1 MTIYFFKTPQQSVI
15 ATQADHTLTQDEVR
29 KLCWLYGNATLIGAD
44 SVDGSFIGPRREMVT
59 PWSTNAVEITQN
71 MGLGGIFR
79 IEEFFPDG
87 ASFDPMLQRK
97 YNGLDQQVFTVDI
110 QPVPIKYV
118 DDLEQYSEQEG
129 LALSPEEIDYL
140 HGLERHNGRPL
151 TDSEIFGFAQINS
164 EHCRHKIFGGTFII
178 DGKEMESSLFQMI
191 KRTTQ
196 ENPNK
201 ILSAYK
207 DNVAFAAGP
216 VVEQFAPKDQSTS
229 DWFQVKEIE
238 SVISLKAETHNF
250 PTTVEP
256 FNGAATGTGGEIRD
270 RMGGGTGSWPI
281 AGTAVYMTAYP
292 RLTSE
297 RDWEN
302 ILPVRDWLYQS
313 PEDILIKASNGASDF
328 GNKFGQPLIC
338 GSVLTFEHQETVESG
353 SPASTKY
360 AYDKVIMLA
369 GGVGYGTRRDCL
381 KKTPQP
387 GNKVVV
393 VGGDNYRIGL
403 GGGSVS
409 SVDTGRYTSGIELN
423 AIQRANPEMQKRAYN
438 LVRALCEE
446 DVNPVVSIHD
456 HGSAGH
462 LNCLSELVEECGGR
476 IDMTKL
482 PIGDHTLSSK
492 EIIANESQ
500 ERMGLLINEKHIDHV
515 RRIAERERA
524 PLYVVG
530 ETTGDAHF
538 SFVQG
543 DGVKPFDLDVAQ
555 MFGHSPKTIMR
566 DSTVEH
572 HYKAPEA
579 PQAPPSSPEGDT
591 IVSSASNTAAK
602 TIEAPSGA
610 VGGAS
615 GASGASLLQY
625 LERVLQLEA
634 VACKDWLTNK
644 VDRSVT
650 GKIARQQCQG
660 ELQLP
665 LSDCGVVAL
674 DYRGVKGIATAI
686 GHAPQAGLASPQAG
700 SVLSVAEALTNIV
713 WAPLA
718 EGLDSVSLSANW
730 MWPCRSQDGEDARL
744 YAAVKALSDFCCDLH
759 INVPTGKDSLSL
771 SQQYPN
777 GEKIISPGTVI
788 VSAGGEVSDVK
799 KVVSPVIV
807 NDKRASL
814 YHIDF
819 SFCEQRLGGSAFAQS
834 LNCVGDDVPTVTNP
848 EYFADA
854 FNAIQELIKRGWVM
868 AGHDISA
875 GGLVTCL
882 LEMCFANTKG
892 GLHIN
897 LHDLCADGDIVKTLF
912 AENPGVVIEVSDEH
926 KFKFKEFMEDVGIGY
941 AKIGYPV
948 EDSREIVIVYPT
960 ANSQSSTLNSQ
971 ITLDIDHLR
980 DVWYKTSYLLDRRQS
995 FNGKARERYE
1005 NYKQQPIEMKFPRG
1019 FKGTLAQYGLNPD
1032 RWKESSTLNSPLEP
1046 VRFPQK
1052 ELSSLPKAAIIR
1064 EKGTNGEREMAYS
1077 LYLAGFDV
1085 KDVTMTDLVTGRET
1099 LDEVQMIV
1107 FCGGFSNSDVLGS
1120 AKGWAG
1126 AFLFNPKAKEALDRF
1141 YARKDTLSLGI
1152 CNGCQLMVE
1161 LGLLKAPEALPTA
1174 PEGASIV
1181 LAAESI
1187 VSPSGDEGGTLG
1199 AKMLRNDSHKFES
1212 NFITLQIPENK
1223 SVMFGSLSGSK
1234 LGIWVAHGEGKFS
1247 LPGKESD
1254 YNIIAKYNHHGYPA
1268 NPNGSDYDVA
1278 GICSADGRHLAM
1290 MPHLERAIF
1299 PWQNGWYPLNRRSDE
1314 VTPWIEAFVNARKWI
1329 EAQS

>member
-1 MTIYFFKTPQQSVI
+1 MILFFRTPQQSVI
-15 ATQADHTLTQDEVR
+15 ATAVDHQLTQDEINE
-29 KLCWLYGNATLIGAD
+29 LCWLYGDAKRIEAD
-44 SVDGSFIGPRREMVT
+44 SIDGFFVGPRREMIT

-71 MGLGGIFR
+71 MSLHGISR
-79 IEEFFPDG
+79 IEEYFP
-87 ASFDPMLQRK
+87 ASSKDADHDPMLQRM
-97 YNGLDQQVFTVDI
+97 YEGLDQDIFTVNH
-110 QPVPIKYV
+110 QPEPIKHV
-118 DDLEQYSEQEG
+118 EDLEAYNEQEG
-129 LALSPEEIDYL
+129 LALSPEEIEYL
-140 HGLERHNGRPL
+140 HKVQEQVGRPL

-164 EHCRHKIFGGTFII
+164 EHCRHKIFGGTFVI
-178 DGKEMESSLFQMI
+178 DGVEMESSLFQMI
-191 KRTTQ
+191 KKTTK

-207 DNVAFAAGP
+207 DNVAFAQGP

-229 DWFQVKEIE
+229 DYFQVKDIE

-270 RMGGGTGSWPI
+270 RMGGGVGSWPI

-292 RLTSE
+292 RLDDKNVTITNDVK
-297 RDWEN
+297 RDWEEV
-302 ILPVRDWLYQS
+302 LPVRKWLYQT
-313 PEDILIKASNGASDF
+313 PEQILIKASNGASDF

-338 GSVLTFEHQETVESG
+338 GSVLTFEHQEGQE
-353 SPASTKY
+353 KY

-369 GGVGYGTRRDCL
+369 GGVGYGTKRDCL
-381 KKTPQP
+381 KKAPQK

-409 SVDTGRYTSGIELN
+409 SVDTGRYSNGIELN
-423 AIQRANPEMQKRAYN
+423 AVQRANPEMQKRAYN

-462 LNCLSELVEECGGR
+462 LNCLSELVEECGGE
-476 IDMTKL
+476 IDMSKL
-482 PIGDHTLSSK
+482 PIGDKTLSAK

-500 ERMGLLINEKHIDHV
+500 ERMGLLIDEKHIDHV

-538 SFVQG
+538 SFVQA

-555 MFGHSPKTIMR
+555 MFGHSPKTVMR
-566 DSTVEH
+566 DETVERT
-572 HYKAPEA
+572 YENVTYTEKDID
-579 PQAPPSSPEGDT
+579 QY
-591 IVSSASNTAAK
+591 VS
-602 TIEAPSGA
+602 
-610 VGGAS
+610 
-615 GASGASLLQY
+615 
-625 LERVLQLEA
+625 RVLQLEA

-660 ELQLP
+660 QIQLP

-674 DYRGVKGIATAI
+674 DYRGEKGIATAL
-686 GHAPQAGLASPQAG
+686 GHAPQAGLASPEAG

-718 EGLDSVSLSANW
+718 DGMKSLSLSANW
-730 MWPCRSQDGEDARL
+730 MWPCRSQKGEDARL
-744 YAAVKALSDFCCDLH
+744 YSAVKALSDFCCDLN

-799 KVVSPVIV
+799 KVVSPVLV
-807 NDKRASL
+807 NDKNSSL

-819 SFCEQRLGGSAFAQS
+819 SFDEQALGGSAFAQS
-834 LNCVGDDVPTVTNP
+834 LGKVGSDVPTVKDA
-848 EYFADA
+848 EYFADC
-854 FNAIQELIKRGWVM
+854 FNAVQDLIKKGWVM

-875 GGLVTCL
+875 GGLITTL
-882 LEMCFANTKG
+882 LEMCFANTEG
-892 GLHIN
+892 GMHIN
-897 LHDLCADGDIVKTLF
+897 LHDIVGDDMVKVLM
-912 AENPGVVIEVSDEH
+912 AENPGVVIQVSDKH
-926 KFKFKEFMEDVGIGY
+926 KDEFKKYMEEAGIDY
-941 AKIGYPV
+941 AKIGYPTPT
-948 EDSREIVIVYPT
+948 ERTIVVKKDNYEH
-960 ANSQSSTLNSQ
+960 SF
-971 ITLDIDHLR
+971 DIDALR
-980 DVWYKTSYLLDRRQS
+980 DEWYKTSWLLDRKQS
-995 FNGKARERYE
+995 FNGCADERVN
-1005 NYKQQPIEMKFPRG
+1005 NYKNQPLEMKFNDN
-1019 FKGTLAQYGLNPD
+1019 FSGTLKSYGISAD
-1032 RWKESSTLNSPLEP
+1032 RRTPSGI
-1046 VRFPQK
+1046 
-1052 ELSSLPKAAIIR
+1052 KAAIIR

-1085 KDVTMTDLVTGRET
+1085 KDVMMTDLITGRET
-1099 LDEVQMIV
+1099 LEDVNMIV

-1141 YARKDTLSLGI
+1141 YAREDTLSLGI

-1161 LGLLKAPEALPTA
+1161 LNLINPEHAQR
-1174 PEGASIV
+1174 
-1181 LAAESI
+1181 
-1187 VSPSGDEGGTLG
+1187 
-1199 AKMLRNDSHKFES
+1199 AKMLHNNSHKFES
-1212 NFITLQIPENK
+1212 TFLSLQIPENN
-1223 SVMFGSLSGSK
+1223 SVMFSSLSGSK

-1247 LPGKESD
+1247 LPEAESQ
-1254 YNIIAKYNHHGYPA
+1254 YNVVAKYNYAQYPG
-1268 NPNGSDYDVA
+1268 NPNGSDYNVA
-1278 GICSADGRHLAM
+1278 GICSNDGRHLAM

-1299 PWQNGWYPLNRRSDE
+1299 PWQNAWYPADRRADE
-1314 VTPWIEAFVNARKWI
+1314 VTPWIEAFVNARKWV
-1329 EAQS
+1329 EAKLGK

>member
-1 MTIYFFKTPQQSVI
+1 MILFFRTPQQSVI
-15 ATQADHTLTQDEVR
+15 ATAVDHQLNQDEINE
-29 KLCWLYGNATLIGAD
+29 LCWLYGEAQLVEGESI
-44 SVDGSFIGPRREMVT
+44 DGFFVGPRREMIT

-71 MGLGGIFR
+71 MSLHGISR
-79 IEEFFPDG
+79 IEEYFPVSSKD
-87 ASFDPMLQRK
+87 ADHDPMLQRM
-97 YNGLDQQVFTVDI
+97 YDGLNQDVFTVNHE
-110 QPVPIKYV
+110 PEPIKHV
-118 DDLEQYSEQEG
+118 ENLEEYNEQEG
-129 LALSPEEIDYL
+129 LALSPEEIEYL
-140 HGLERHNGRPL
+140 HNVEKQVGRPL

-178 DGKEMESSLFQMI
+178 DGQEMESSLFQMI
-191 KRTTQ
+191 KKTTK

-207 DNVAFAAGP
+207 DNVAFAQGP

-229 DWFQVKEIE
+229 DFFQVKDIE

-270 RMGGGTGSWPI
+270 RMGGGVGSWPI

-292 RLTSE
+292 RLDDSTTSINGDVK

-302 ILPVRDWLYQS
+302 MLPERKWLYQT
-313 PEDILIKASNGASDF
+313 PEQILIKASNGASDF

-338 GSVLTFEHQETVESG
+338 GSVLTFEHKEKEE
-353 SPASTKY
+353 KY

-369 GGVGYGTRRDCL
+369 GGVGYGTKRDCL
-381 KKTPQP
+381 KKEPQK

-409 SVDTGRYTSGIELN
+409 SVDTGRYSNGIELN
-423 AIQRANPEMQKRAYN
+423 AVQRANPEMQKRAYN

-462 LNCLSELVEECGGR
+462 LNCLSELVEECGGE
-476 IDMTKL
+476 IDMSKL
-482 PIGDHTLSSK
+482 PIGDKTLSAK

-500 ERMGLLINEKHIDHV
+500 ERMGLLIDEKHIEHV

-538 SFVQG
+538 SFVQA

-566 DSTVEH
+566 DETVERT
-572 HYKAPEA
+572 YEDVAYSEA
-579 PQAPPSSPEGDT
+579 NLDEY
-591 IVSSASNTAAK
+591 VS
-602 TIEAPSGA
+602 
-610 VGGAS
+610 
-615 GASGASLLQY
+615 
-625 LERVLQLEA
+625 RVLQLEA

-660 ELQLP
+660 QIQLP

-674 DYRGVKGIATAI
+674 DYRGHKGIATAL
-686 GHAPQAGLASPQAG
+686 GHAPQAGLASPEAG
-700 SVLSVAEALTNIV
+700 SVLSVAEALTNLV
-713 WAPLA
+713 WAPMA
-718 EGLDSVSLSANW
+718 DGMKSISLSANW
-730 MWPCRSQDGEDARL
+730 MWPCRSQKGEDARL
-744 YAAVKALSDFCCDLH
+744 YTAVQALSDFCCDLH

-788 VSAGGEVSDVK
+788 VSAGGEVDDIR
-799 KVVSPVIV
+799 KVVSPVLV
-807 NDKRASL
+807 NDKNSSL

-819 SFCEQRLGGSAFAQS
+819 SFDEQHLGGSAFAQS
-834 LNCVGDDVPTVTNP
+834 LGKVGSDVPTVKDAD
-848 EYFADA
+848 YFADC
-854 FNAIQELIKRGWVM
+854 FNAVQEMIKKGWIM
-868 AGHDISA
+868 AGHYISA
-875 GGLVTCL
+875 GGHITTL
-882 LEMCFANTKG
+882 LEMCFANTEG
-892 GLHIN
+892 GLRIN
-897 LHDLCADGDIVKTLF
+897 LHHIQGDDMVKALM
-912 AENPGVVIEVSDEH
+912 AENPGVVVQISDKHKDEFKKLMEEAGVS
-926 KFKFKEFMEDVGIGY
+926 Y

-948 EDSREIVIVYPT
+948 PGERTIVVKKGDYEHIF
-960 ANSQSSTLNSQ
+960 
-971 ITLDIDHLR
+971 DIDALR
-980 DVWYKTSYLLDRRQS
+980 DEWYKTSWLLDKKQS
-995 FNGKARERYE
+995 MNGCADERFH
-1005 NYKQQPIEMKFPRG
+1005 NYKNQPVEMHFNDH
-1019 FKGTLAQYGLNPD
+1019 FAGTLQSYGISAD
-1032 RWKESSTLNSPLEP
+1032 RRTPSG
-1046 VRFPQK
+1046 V
-1052 ELSSLPKAAIIR
+1052 KAAIIR

-1085 KDVTMTDLVTGRET
+1085 KDVMMTDLITGRET
-1099 LDEVQMIV
+1099 LEDVNMIV

-1126 AFLFNPKAKEALDRF
+1126 AFLFNPKAKEALDKF
-1141 YARKDTLSLGI
+1141 YAREDTLSLGI

-1161 LGLLKAPEALPTA
+1161 LGLINPEHTNR
-1174 PEGASIV
+1174 
-1181 LAAESI
+1181 
-1187 VSPSGDEGGTLG
+1187 
-1199 AKMLRNDSHKFES
+1199 AKMLHNTSHKLES
-1212 NFITLQIPENK
+1212 TFLSLQIPENN
-1223 SVMFGSLSGSK
+1223 SVMLSSLSGNK

-1247 LPGKESD
+1247 LPEEESK
-1254 YNIIAKYNHHGYPA
+1254 YNVVAKYNYAAYPG
-1268 NPNGSDYDVA
+1268 NPNGSDYNVA
-1278 GICSADGRHLAM
+1278 GICSKDGRHLAM

-1299 PWQNGWYPLNRRSDE
+1299 PWQNAWYPLDRRADE
-1314 VTPWIEAFVNARKWI
+1314 VTPWIEAFVNARKWV
-1329 EAQS
+1329 EEKMK

>member
-1 MTIYFFKTPQQSVI
+1 MILFFRTPQQSVI
-15 ATQADHTLTQDEVR
+15 ATAVDHQLNQDEINE
-29 KLCWLYGNATLIGAD
+29 LCWLYGEAQLVEGESI
-44 SVDGSFIGPRREMVT
+44 DGFFVGPRREMIT

-71 MGLGGIFR
+71 MSLHGISR
-79 IEEFFPDG
+79 IEEYFPVSSKD
-87 ASFDPMLQRK
+87 ADHDPMLQRM
-97 YNGLDQQVFTVDI
+97 YDGLNQDVFTVNHE
-110 QPVPIKYV
+110 PEPIKHV
-118 DDLEQYSEQEG
+118 ENLEEYNEQEG
-129 LALSPEEIDYL
+129 LALSPEEIEYL
-140 HGLERHNGRPL
+140 HNVEKQVGRPL

-178 DGKEMESSLFQMI
+178 DGQEMESSLFQMI
-191 KRTTQ
+191 KKTTK

-207 DNVAFAAGP
+207 DNVAFAQGP

-229 DWFQVKEIE
+229 DFFQVKDIE

-270 RMGGGTGSWPI
+270 RMGGGVGSWPI

-292 RLTSE
+292 RLDDSTTSINGDVK

-302 ILPVRDWLYQS
+302 VLPERKWLYQT
-313 PEDILIKASNGASDF
+313 PEQILIKASNGASDF

-338 GSVLTFEHQETVESG
+338 GSVLTFEHKEKEE
-353 SPASTKY
+353 KY

-369 GGVGYGTRRDCL
+369 GGVGYGTKRDCL
-381 KKTPQP
+381 KKEPQK

-409 SVDTGRYTSGIELN
+409 SVDTGRYSNGIELN
-423 AIQRANPEMQKRAYN
+423 AVQRANPEMQKRAYN

-462 LNCLSELVEECGGR
+462 LNCLSELVEECGGE
-476 IDMTKL
+476 IDMSKL
-482 PIGDHTLSSK
+482 PIGDKTLSAK

-500 ERMGLLINEKHIDHV
+500 ERMGLLIDEKHIEHV

-538 SFVQG
+538 SFVQA

-566 DSTVEH
+566 DETVERT
-572 HYKAPEA
+572 YEDVAYSEA
-579 PQAPPSSPEGDT
+579 NLDEY
-591 IVSSASNTAAK
+591 VS
-602 TIEAPSGA
+602 
-610 VGGAS
+610 
-615 GASGASLLQY
+615 
-625 LERVLQLEA
+625 RVLQLEA

-660 ELQLP
+660 QIQLP

-674 DYRGVKGIATAI
+674 DYRGHKGIATAL
-686 GHAPQAGLASPQAG
+686 GHAPQAGLASPEAG
-700 SVLSVAEALTNIV
+700 SVLSVAEALTNLV
-713 WAPLA
+713 WAPMA
-718 EGLDSVSLSANW
+718 DGMKSISLSANW
-730 MWPCRSQDGEDARL
+730 MWPCRSQKGEDARL
-744 YAAVKALSDFCCDLH
+744 YTAVQALSDFCCDLH

-788 VSAGGEVSDVK
+788 VSAGGEVDDIR
-799 KVVSPVIV
+799 KVVSPVLV
-807 NDKRASL
+807 NDKNSSL

-819 SFCEQRLGGSAFAQS
+819 SFDEQHLGGSAFAQS
-834 LNCVGDDVPTVTNP
+834 LGKVGSDVPTVKDAD
-848 EYFADA
+848 YFADC
-854 FNAIQELIKRGWVM
+854 FNAVQEMIKKGWIM

-875 GGLVTCL
+875 GGLITTL
-882 LEMCFANTKG
+882 LEMCFANTEG
-892 GLHIN
+892 GMRIN
-897 LHDLCADGDIVKTLF
+897 LHDIQGDDMVKALM
-912 AENPGVVIEVSDEH
+912 AENPGVVVQISDKH
-926 KFKFKEFMEDVGIGY
+926 KDEFKKLMEDAGVSY

-948 EDSREIVIVYPT
+948 PGERTIVVKKGDYEHIF
-960 ANSQSSTLNSQ
+960 
-971 ITLDIDHLR
+971 DIDALR
-980 DVWYKTSYLLDRRQS
+980 DEWYKTSWLLDKKQS
-995 FNGKARERYE
+995 MNGCADERFH
-1005 NYKQQPIEMKFPRG
+1005 NYKNQPVEMHFNDH
-1019 FKGTLAQYGLNPD
+1019 FAGTLQSYGISAD
-1032 RWKESSTLNSPLEP
+1032 RRTPSG
-1046 VRFPQK
+1046 V
-1052 ELSSLPKAAIIR
+1052 KAAIIR

-1085 KDVTMTDLVTGRET
+1085 KDVMMTDLITGRET
-1099 LDEVQMIV
+1099 LEDVNMIV

-1126 AFLFNPKAKEALDRF
+1126 AFLFTPKAKEALDKF
-1141 YARKDTLSLGI
+1141 YAREDTLSLGI

-1161 LGLLKAPEALPTA
+1161 LGLINPEHTNR
-1174 PEGASIV
+1174 
-1181 LAAESI
+1181 
-1187 VSPSGDEGGTLG
+1187 
-1199 AKMLRNDSHKFES
+1199 AKMLHNTSHKFES
-1212 NFITLQIPENK
+1212 TFLSLQIPENN
-1223 SVMFGSLSGSK
+1223 SVMLSSLSGNK

-1247 LPGKESD
+1247 LPEEESK
-1254 YNIIAKYNHHGYPA
+1254 YNVVAKYNYAAYPG
-1268 NPNGSDYDVA
+1268 NPNGSDYNVA
-1278 GICSADGRHLAM
+1278 GICSKDGRHLAM

-1299 PWQNGWYPLNRRSDE
+1299 PWQNAWYPLDRRADE
-1314 VTPWIEAFVNARKWI
+1314 VTPWIEAFVNARKWV
-1329 EAQS
+1329 EEKMK

>member
-1 MTIYFFKTPQQSVI
+1 MILFFRTPQQSVI
-15 ATQADHTLTQDEVR
+15 ATAVDHQLNQDEINE
-29 KLCWLYGNATLIGAD
+29 LCWLYGEAQLVEGESI
-44 SVDGSFIGPRREMVT
+44 DGFFVGPRREMIT

-71 MGLGGIFR
+71 MSLHGISR
-79 IEEFFPDG
+79 IEEYFPVSSKD
-87 ASFDPMLQRK
+87 ADHDPMLQSM
-97 YNGLDQQVFTVDI
+97 YDGLNQDVFTVNHE
-110 QPVPIKYV
+110 PEPIKHV
-118 DDLEQYSEQEG
+118 ENLEEYNEQEG
-129 LALSPEEIDYL
+129 LALSPEEIEYL
-140 HGLERHNGRPL
+140 HNVEKQVGRPL

-178 DGKEMESSLFQMI
+178 DGQEMESSLFQMI
-191 KRTTQ
+191 KKTTK

-207 DNVAFAAGP
+207 DNVAFAQGP

-229 DWFQVKEIE
+229 DFFQVKDIE

-270 RMGGGTGSWPI
+270 RMGGGVGSWPI

-292 RLTSE
+292 RLDDSTTSINGDVK

-302 ILPVRDWLYQS
+302 VLPERKWLYQT
-313 PEDILIKASNGASDF
+313 PEQILIKASNGASDF

-338 GSVLTFEHQETVESG
+338 GSVLTFEHKEKEE
-353 SPASTKY
+353 KY

-369 GGVGYGTRRDCL
+369 GGVGYGTKRDCL
-381 KKTPQP
+381 KKEPQK

-409 SVDTGRYTSGIELN
+409 SVDTGRYSNGIELN
-423 AIQRANPEMQKRAYN
+423 AVQRANPEMQKRAYN

-462 LNCLSELVEECGGR
+462 LNCLSELVEECGGE
-476 IDMTKL
+476 IDMSKL
-482 PIGDHTLSSK
+482 PIGDKTLSAK

-500 ERMGLLINEKHIDHV
+500 ERMGLLIDEKHIEHV

-538 SFVQG
+538 SFVQA

-566 DSTVEH
+566 DETVERT
-572 HYKAPEA
+572 YENVAYSEA
-579 PQAPPSSPEGDT
+579 NLDEY
-591 IVSSASNTAAK
+591 VS
-602 TIEAPSGA
+602 
-610 VGGAS
+610 
-615 GASGASLLQY
+615 
-625 LERVLQLEA
+625 RVLQLEA

-660 ELQLP
+660 QIQLP

-674 DYRGVKGIATAI
+674 DYRGHKGIATAL
-686 GHAPQAGLASPQAG
+686 GHAPQAGLASPEAG
-700 SVLSVAEALTNIV
+700 SVLSVAEALTNLV
-713 WAPLA
+713 WAPMA
-718 EGLDSVSLSANW
+718 DGMKSISLSANW
-730 MWPCRSQDGEDARL
+730 MWPCRSQKGEDARL
-744 YAAVKALSDFCCDLH
+744 YTAVQALSDFCCDLH

-788 VSAGGEVSDVK
+788 VSAGGEVDDIR
-799 KVVSPVIV
+799 KVVSPVLV
-807 NDKRASL
+807 NDKNSSL

-819 SFCEQRLGGSAFAQS
+819 SFDEQHLGGSAFAQS
-834 LNCVGDDVPTVTNP
+834 LGKVGSDVPTVKDAD
-848 EYFADA
+848 YFADC
-854 FNAIQELIKRGWVM
+854 FNAVQEMIKKGWIM

-875 GGLVTCL
+875 GGLITTL
-882 LEMCFANTKG
+882 LEMCFANTEG
-892 GLHIN
+892 GMRIN
-897 LHDLCADGDIVKTLF
+897 LHDIQGDDMVKALM
-912 AENPGVVIEVSDEH
+912 AENPGVVVQISDKHKDEFKKLMEEAGVS
-926 KFKFKEFMEDVGIGY
+926 Y

-948 EDSREIVIVYPT
+948 PGERTIVVKKGDYEHIF
-960 ANSQSSTLNSQ
+960 
-971 ITLDIDHLR
+971 DIDALR
-980 DVWYKTSYLLDRRQS
+980 DEWYKTSWLLDKKQS
-995 FNGKARERYE
+995 MNGCADERFH
-1005 NYKQQPIEMKFPRG
+1005 NYKNQPVEMHFNDH
-1019 FKGTLAQYGLNPD
+1019 FAGTLQSYGISAD
-1032 RWKESSTLNSPLEP
+1032 RRTPSG
-1046 VRFPQK
+1046 V
-1052 ELSSLPKAAIIR
+1052 KAAIIR

-1085 KDVTMTDLVTGRET
+1085 KDVMMTDLITGRET
-1099 LDEVQMIV
+1099 LEDVNIIV

-1126 AFLFNPKAKEALDRF
+1126 AFLFNPKAKEALDKF
-1141 YARKDTLSLGI
+1141 YAREDTLSLGI

-1161 LGLLKAPEALPTA
+1161 LGLINPEHTNR
-1174 PEGASIV
+1174 
-1181 LAAESI
+1181 
-1187 VSPSGDEGGTLG
+1187 
-1199 AKMLRNDSHKFES
+1199 AKMLHNTSHKFES
-1212 NFITLQIPENK
+1212 TFLSLQIPENN
-1223 SVMFGSLSGSK
+1223 SVMLSSLSGNK

-1247 LPGKESD
+1247 LPEEESK
-1254 YNIIAKYNHHGYPA
+1254 YNVVAKYNYAAYPG
-1268 NPNGSDYDVA
+1268 NPNGSDYNVA
-1278 GICSADGRHLAM
+1278 GICSKDGRHLAM

-1299 PWQNGWYPLNRRSDE
+1299 PWQNAWYPLDRRADE
-1314 VTPWIEAFVNARKWI
+1314 VTPWIEAFVNARKWV
-1329 EAQS
+1329 EEKMK

>member
-1 MTIYFFKTPQQSVI
+1 MILFFRTPQQSVI
-15 ATQADHTLTQDEVR
+15 ATAVDHQLNQDEINE
-29 KLCWLYGNATLIGAD
+29 LCWLYGEAQLVEGESI
-44 SVDGSFIGPRREMVT
+44 DGFFVGPRREMIT

-71 MGLGGIFR
+71 MSLHGISR
-79 IEEFFPDG
+79 IEEYFPVSSKD
-87 ASFDPMLQRK
+87 ADHDPMLQRM
-97 YNGLDQQVFTVDI
+97 YDGLNQDVFTVNHE
-110 QPVPIKYV
+110 PEPIKHV
-118 DDLEQYSEQEG
+118 ENLEEYNEQEG
-129 LALSPEEIDYL
+129 LALSPEEIEYL
-140 HGLERHNGRPL
+140 HNVEKQVGRPL

-178 DGKEMESSLFQMI
+178 DGQEMESSLFQMI
-191 KRTTQ
+191 KKTTK

-201 ILSAYK
+201 FLSAYK
-207 DNVAFAAGP
+207 DYVAFAQGP

-229 DWFQVKEIE
+229 DFFQVKDIE

-270 RMGGGTGSWPI
+270 RMGGGVGSWPI

-292 RLTSE
+292 RLDDSTTSINGDVK

-302 ILPVRDWLYQS
+302 VLPERKWLYQT
-313 PEDILIKASNGASDF
+313 PEQILIKASNGASDF

-338 GSVLTFEHQETVESG
+338 GSVLTFEHKEKEE
-353 SPASTKY
+353 KY

-369 GGVGYGTRRDCL
+369 GGVGYGTKRDCL
-381 KKTPQP
+381 KKEPQK

-409 SVDTGRYTSGIELN
+409 SVDTGRYSNGIELN
-423 AIQRANPEMQKRAYN
+423 AVQRANPEMQKRAYN

-462 LNCLSELVEECGGR
+462 LNCLSELVEECGGE
-476 IDMTKL
+476 IDMSKL
-482 PIGDHTLSSK
+482 PIGDKTLSAK

-500 ERMGLLINEKHIDHV
+500 ERMGLLIDEKHIEHV

-538 SFVQG
+538 SFVQA

-566 DSTVEH
+566 DETVERT
-572 HYKAPEA
+572 YEDVAYSEA
-579 PQAPPSSPEGDT
+579 NLDEY
-591 IVSSASNTAAK
+591 VS
-602 TIEAPSGA
+602 
-610 VGGAS
+610 
-615 GASGASLLQY
+615 
-625 LERVLQLEA
+625 RVLQLEA

-660 ELQLP
+660 QIQLP

-674 DYRGVKGIATAI
+674 DYRGHKGIATAL
-686 GHAPQAGLASPQAG
+686 GHAPQAGLASPEAG
-700 SVLSVAEALTNIV
+700 SVLSVAEALTNLV
-713 WAPLA
+713 WAPMA
-718 EGLDSVSLSANW
+718 DGMKSISLSANW
-730 MWPCRSQDGEDARL
+730 MWPCRSQKGEDARL
-744 YAAVKALSDFCCDLH
+744 YTAVQALSDFCCDLH

-788 VSAGGEVSDVK
+788 VSAGGEVDDIR
-799 KVVSPVIV
+799 KVVSPVLV
-807 NDKRASL
+807 NDKNSSL

-819 SFCEQRLGGSAFAQS
+819 SFDEQHLGGSAFAQS
-834 LNCVGDDVPTVTNP
+834 LGKVGSDVPTVKDAD
-848 EYFADA
+848 YFADC
-854 FNAIQELIKRGWVM
+854 FNAVQEMIKKGWIM

-875 GGLVTCL
+875 GGLITTL
-882 LEMCFANTKG
+882 LEMCFANTEG
-892 GLHIN
+892 GMRIN
-897 LHDLCADGDIVKTLF
+897 LHDIQGDDMVKALM
-912 AENPGVVIEVSDEH
+912 AENPGVVVQISDKHKDEFKKLMEEAGVS
-926 KFKFKEFMEDVGIGY
+926 Y

-948 EDSREIVIVYPT
+948 PGERTIVVKKGDYEHIF
-960 ANSQSSTLNSQ
+960 
-971 ITLDIDHLR
+971 DIDALR
-980 DVWYKTSYLLDRRQS
+980 DEWYKTSWLLDKKQS
-995 FNGKARERYE
+995 MNGCADERFH
-1005 NYKQQPIEMKFPRG
+1005 NYKNQPVEMHFNDH
-1019 FKGTLAQYGLNPD
+1019 FAGTLQSYGISAD
-1032 RWKESSTLNSPLEP
+1032 RRTPSG
-1046 VRFPQK
+1046 V
-1052 ELSSLPKAAIIR
+1052 KAAIIR

-1085 KDVTMTDLVTGRET
+1085 KDVMMTDLITGRET
-1099 LDEVQMIV
+1099 LEDVNMIV

-1126 AFLFNPKAKEALDRF
+1126 AFLFNPKAKEALDKF
-1141 YARKDTLSLGI
+1141 YAREDTLSLGI

-1161 LGLLKAPEALPTA
+1161 LGLINPEHTNR
-1174 PEGASIV
+1174 
-1181 LAAESI
+1181 
-1187 VSPSGDEGGTLG
+1187 
-1199 AKMLRNDSHKFES
+1199 AKMLHNTSHKFES
-1212 NFITLQIPENK
+1212 TFLSLQIPENN
-1223 SVMFGSLSGSK
+1223 SVMLSSLSGNK

-1247 LPGKESD
+1247 LPEEESK
-1254 YNIIAKYNHHGYPA
+1254 YNVVAKYNYAAYPG
-1268 NPNGSDYDVA
+1268 NPNGSDYNVA
-1278 GICSADGRHLAM
+1278 GICSKDGRHLAM

-1299 PWQNGWYPLNRRSDE
+1299 PWQNAWYPLDRRADE
-1314 VTPWIEAFVNARKWI
+1314 VTPWIEAFVNARKWV
-1329 EAQS
+1329 EEKMK